1 MKNELNSSDLR
12 LRSIRDLI
20 NAKEKFF
27 NRNSSNFAVE
37 LHTNL

>member
-20 NAKEKFF
+20 NAKEKFYIP
-27 NRNSSNFAVE
+27 S
-37 LHTNL
+37 